1 MCRLYRRKAAGG
13 INIRLFV
20 FHINR
25 EPLLFSLIVTLRQ
38 LWAGLHLQKA
48 LRWKLALTCTQGR
61 RLWYLCCWESIWTPE
76 ANCPPLGRSWPD
88 GSLLGGSL
96 EVPAPFWSRGP
107 HHLRADMKE
116 ARLEKVPVCWNATRR
131 RHKVMYHQRWSK
143 YAGPS
148 SIYINQCC
156 QLHRNP
162 QWYRRL
168 FMPIPQCEQ
177 TNRSNHAKVIATCFY
192 KGGEIFHDTSQ
203 RPRTKVSSKPFKSSI
218 CGFLHTSQ
226 EQGCELWFEKKGRL
240 RARTPGCSESNF
252 AVFPLKLRQI
262 NCAVQWLFLKCINH
276 LKYVSER
283 SAS

>member
-1 MCRLYRRKAAGG
+1 MCGLYRRKAAGG

-61 RLWYLCCWESIWTPE
+61 RLWYLCCWASIWTPE
-76 ANCPPLGRSWPD
+76 ASCPPPGRSWPD

-107 HHLRADMKE
+107 HHLQGDMKE
-116 ARLEKVPVCWNATRR
+116 AQLEKVPVHCKATRR

-148 SIYINQCC
+148 PV
-156 QLHRNP
+156 P
-162 QWYRRL
+162 QFTSTSGVNFMEIHNDRDAYLCPFLSVSKQTEAITQRL
-168 FMPIPQCEQ
+168 SQHVSTKAEKSFMTPH
-177 TNRSNHAKVIATCFY
+177 SA
-192 KGGEIFHDTSQ
+192 GEPK
-203 RPRTKVSSKPFKSSI
+203 RVSGKPFKSSI

-226 EQGCELWFEKKGRL
+226 EQGSELWFEKKDDLEAGHL
-240 RARTPGCSESNF
+240 GAVNLTSVSGI

-262 NCAVQWLFLKCINH
+262 NCAVQWLF
-276 LKYVSER
+276 
-283 SAS
+283 